1 MRKWT
6 HYRGIRIRNFHKNC
20 YNIYLLLMALPFLIG
35 IGFFYY
41 PKMEQILV
49 KDKVNNG
56 DYSRI
61 ILPSV
66 EISLII
72 ILLFAALIL
81 IRRNSKLKGT
91 FFARVWH
98 RQMLA
103 RMVISRNWVERQTHK
118 GTDGSVRERIRI
130 PNIYYRND
138 HNIAEITVPTDGR
151 KYHEQM
157 MKLGPILEQM
167 FFADLIETTSEL
179 GYTKYKLLI
188 GLGTNRISVEDVVVT
203 KTSIQLMK
211 DFVWEYAKSPH
222 MLIGGGTGGGKSFF
236 LFILVQNLA
245 KIGTVY
251 ICDPKNAD
259 LASVGELPV
268 FKNHTFT
275 GMERITRCLQDAEKE
290 MLKRFVYMKTHSQY
304 KWGEDYAYYG
314 MEPYFL
320 IADEWGALMA
330 EVNDD
335 FRKRSKIMKP
345 LTQIILKGR
354 QAGVFII
361 LATQRPDVEDIDG
374 KLRDQFSVRISL
386 GKLEATGYL
395 QIFGK
400 AGEKKNFFNN
410 NIRGRGYIS
419 LSEDPREFYAP
430 LVPQEYDFKEAL
442 LKIPRMIEENYGKV
456 QLDKRDEEV
465 IEQEL
470 DTNGG

>member
-1 MRKWT
+1 M
-6 HYRGIRIRNFHKNC
+6 
-20 YNIYLLLMALPFLIG
+20 MALPFLVG

-41 PKMEQILV
+41 PKLERIFVKSQGKNVDYGEIL
-49 KDKVNNG
+49 
-56 DYSRI
+56 
-61 ILPSV
+61 LPSV
-66 EISLII
+66 EILLII
-72 ILLFAALIL
+72 SMLFAVLALV
-81 IRRNSKLKGT
+81 RRDSKTKGV
-91 FFARVWH
+91 FFARVLH

-103 RMVISRNWVERQTHK
+103 RMVISRNWVDRKTHK
-118 GTDGSVRERIRI
+118 GTDGKVRERIRF
-130 PNIYYRND
+130 PNVYYWNGN
-138 HNIAEITVPTDGR
+138 HITEITVPTDGK

-157 MKLGPILEQM
+157 LKLGPILEQM

-188 GLGTNRISVEDVVVT
+188 GLGTNRLSVEEVMVT
-203 KTSIQLMK
+203 KTSIQLMR
-211 DFVWEYAKSPH
+211 DFVWEYAKYPH

-236 LFILVQNLA
+236 LFILIQNLA

-259 LASVGELPV
+259 LASIGELPV
-268 FKNHTFT
+268 FKNHAFT
-275 GMERITRCLQDAEKE
+275 GLERITRCLKDAEKE
-290 MLKRFVYMKTHSQY
+290 MLERFVYMKTHAQY
-304 KWGEDYAYYG
+304 KWGEDYTYYD
-314 MEPYFL
+314 MEPYF
-320 IADEWGALMA
+320 IVADEWSALMA
-330 EVNDD
+330 EVNGD
-335 FRKRSKIMKP
+335 FRGRSEIMRP

-354 QAGVFII
+354 QAGVFVI

-374 KLRDQFSVRISL
+374 KLRDQFSVRLSL

-430 LVPQEYDFKEAL
+430 LVPKNYDFKAAL
-442 LKIPRMIEENYGKV
+442 LKIPHMIEEDYGRV
-456 QLDKRDEEV
+456 PLDKQEKDT

-470 DTNGG
+470 DTNGGV